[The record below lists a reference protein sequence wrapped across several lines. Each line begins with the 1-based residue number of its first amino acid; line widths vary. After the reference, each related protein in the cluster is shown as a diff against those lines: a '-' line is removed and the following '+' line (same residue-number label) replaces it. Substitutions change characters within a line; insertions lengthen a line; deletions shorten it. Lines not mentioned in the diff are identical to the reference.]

1 MENKI
6 EKQTLLE
13 QELLEHELQL
23 CVLMHYRKYKNFV
36 CNNYVLDNDF
46 FEQRICTEVGMAKC
60 FFEFFMDMLYSRGV
74 KEKTLTLVRI
84 VDMEDENL
92 FKYLIN
98 NFYNFNISHD
108 LSSYRNIEDY
118 INALLEQDEDNAE
131 LYNQVLNEVK
141 PLWQ

>member
-6 EKQTLLE
+6 EE
-13 QELLEHELQL
+13 QVLLEHELQL
-23 CVLMHYRKYKNFV
+23 SVLLHYRNYKNFV
-36 CNNYVLDNDF
+36 CNHYALDDDF
-46 FEQRICTEVGMAKC
+46 FEQRICTEVGMAKY

-74 KEKTLTLVRI
+74 KEKTLTLLRI
-84 VDMEDENL
+84 VDVEVENL
-92 FKYLIN
+92 FKYLIS

-118 INALLEQDEDNAE
+118 INALLEQDKDNAE
-131 LYNQVLNEVK
+131 LYNQVLEEVK